1 MLQTFLIH
9 CSMHFHVYV
18 VMQCIVHVVLCMHA
32 QCVQFGT
39 VKLTVWRHLM
49 HAMSHKVWS
58 VTSDSQSLCNKLYV
72 TVYSHAHICAW
83 TYQVALTHMH
93 ASVLVKCAD
102 LVSAQCKLPPPPSLP
117 VIGHVL
123 FFLCFS
129 SLFFFT
135 KPTRA
140 REKKNKMPK
149 EKKTLAQCPRLPD
162 RQMTNRTNCV
172 VRSYS
177 FVYFFTKQWSWFQ
190 SPRKFNFSWYLTSL
204 RGQRTCSNLQLK
216 RSSTLQMHSSCRDR
230 SLDGKLDRGLD
241 SRQNTYPDVFVKA
254 RPHYYQ
260 QSLHSMI
267 STERILAFG
276 FQWQDSV
283 TRLLPPISRK
293 RVLRC
298 FQSFGECAWMASIM
312 LFRIMVWDVHP
323 IIYLHPTT
331 EKEKVLR
338 VFLLAITVKTTRV
351 CKCNVQVL
359 RAWHR
364 RSIALI
370 LWSSVFFFF
379 LVFSQELHGR
389 VRRNI
394 EKKAHGRTVLT

>member
-1 MLQTFLIH
+1 M
-9 CSMHFHVYV
+9 CRS
-18 VMQCIVHVVLCMHA
+18 
-32 QCVQFGT
+32 G
-39 VKLTVWRHLM
+39 
-49 HAMSHKVWS
+49 
-58 VTSDSQSLCNKLYV
+58 
-72 TVYSHAHICAW
+72 
-83 TYQVALTHMH
+83 
-93 ASVLVKCAD
+93 
-102 LVSAQCKLPPPPSLP
+102 
-117 VIGHVL
+117 
-123 FFLCFS
+123 FS
-129 SLFFFT
+129 SVQTPTPSKFTGNRPCAFFSMFLVTFFSPNLRGRAKKRT
-135 KPTRA
+135 KCP
-140 REKKNKMPK
+140 KK
-149 EKKTLAQCPRLPD
+149 KKTLAQCPRLPD

-172 VRSYS
+172 ERSYS

-283 TRLLPPISRK
+283 TRLLPPVSRK

-323 IIYLHPTT
+323 IIYLHPTM
-331 EKEKVLR
+331 EKEKVLLPPR
-338 VFLLAITVKTTRV
+338 NNREEIATSTHIESASAT
-351 CKCNVQVL
+351 CKCC
-359 RAWHR
+359 
-364 RSIALI
+364 
-370 LWSSVFFFF
+370 
-379 LVFSQELHGR
+379 
-389 VRRNI
+389 
-394 EKKAHGRTVLT
+394 AHDTDGQ